1 MKKAIKYI
9 VLAAVEVA
17 FAFIYGFFL
26 QEHIPFLGFLIW
38 AVSVPFLALMIH
50 AFVSKKI
57 LGHEIVIILIV
68 SVLFGVLAAGTFEV
82 GNKIYG
88 EYIGEYVVVVT
99 DIRGYHNEEATV
111 RLPNGESASI
121 DIDSKLMYF
130 DESEYVDEGD
140 MILVQEYKG
149 LFGNSFYVFVEEIED
164 N

>member
-1 MKKAIKYI
+1 MSA
-9 VLAAVEVA
+9 
-17 FAFIYGFFL
+17 
-26 QEHIPFLGFLIW
+26 
-38 AVSVPFLALMIH
+38 PFLALMIH

-88 EYIGEYVVVVT
+88 GYVDEYCVEVEHITG
-99 DIRGYHNEEATV
+99 RGNDAIV
-111 RLPNGESASI
+111 RLPNGESATVRVNK
-121 DIDSKLMYF
+121 KLMYF

-140 MILVQEYKG
+140 IILVQEYKG

>member
-26 QEHIPFLGFLIW
+26 QEQIPFLGFLVW
-38 AVSVPFLALMIH
+38 AVIVPFIALMIQ

-57 LGHEIVIILIV
+57 LGHEIVIILV
-68 SVLFGVLAAGTFEV
+68 YSVFFGILAIGTFEF

-88 EYIGEYVVVVT
+88 EYVDEYCVEVEHIGRDNDARVRLPSGES
-99 DIRGYHNEEATV
+99 ATV
-111 RLPNGESASI
+111 RI
-121 DIDSKLMYF
+121 DGKLFYF